1 MPFHFCPQCGTKLQP
16 DFQFCPSCGEK
27 LPGPVE
33 PSPGPAGPA
42 ADPLT
47 QAVPLH
53 NTSVAASN
61 THWGSTE
68 SLVCVSPIVSPR
80 PPLGK
85 TRNSVRLHKRETSYT
100 EDTALLQSASS
111 VLLGGTRAKGNVVE
125 PAISPQKAHT
135 PTALKRINEMEDPL
149 AKKPSAQGRGRP
161 RQVKEEAH
169 SRAEQGEKEPADPIS
184 PSPPPS
190 PFSKGASA
198 SAVRGKSKKAK
209 RVSAVSPL
217 EEGEELTDTV
227 GRKWRLGK
235 QLSQTT
241 TDLFYEVFAS
251 NSMDSNHIVK
261 LGTKDG
267 RIFNEQNFLQ
277 RAAKPLSVDK
287 WIKRTKVDF
296 LGIPSC
302 VGFGLHA
309 DTHRFLILPSMGQTL
324 LSILEDRGTLSEK
337 VVLHIAC
344 RILDVLKFIHSSEYV
359 HGDIN
364 AENVYIKSEGQPQV
378 SLAGYSHAFRY
389 CPGGQH
395 VEYRQA
401 SRIPHEG
408 AVEYISVDSHKGAG
422 PSQRSDLQSL
432 GYCML
437 HWHTGTLPWATLT
450 DPQTVGREKQRFMED
465 VPALMSHCFGKNVVS
480 GAMQQY
486 LIRVMALGY
495 ADTPDYTTLKA
506 GLHDALLQL
515 GGTLDQPLSF

>member
-1 MPFHFCPQCGTKLQP
+1 
-16 DFQFCPSCGEK
+16 
-27 LPGPVE
+27 
-33 PSPGPAGPA
+33 
-42 ADPLT
+42 
-47 QAVPLH
+47 
-53 NTSVAASN
+53 
-61 THWGSTE
+61 
-68 SLVCVSPIVSPR
+68 
-80 PPLGK
+80 
-85 TRNSVRLHKRETSYT
+85 
-100 EDTALLQSASS
+100 
-111 VLLGGTRAKGNVVE
+111 
-125 PAISPQKAHT
+125 
-135 PTALKRINEMEDPL
+135 MEDPL
-149 AKKPSAQGRGRP
+149 AKKPSAQ
-161 RQVKEEAH
+161 
-169 SRAEQGEKEPADPIS
+169 
-184 PSPPPS
+184 
-190 PFSKGASA
+190 
-198 SAVRGKSKKAK
+198 VRGKSKKAK

-217 EEGEELTDTV
+217 EEGEELTDT
-227 GRKWRLGK
+227 
-235 QLSQTT
+235 
-241 TDLFYEVFAS
+241 
-251 NSMDSNHIVK
+251 
-261 LGTKDG
+261 GTKDG

-422 PSQRSDLQSL
+422 KCGPTIVVCSANIFLNRFSVPVLEKNAVSQ
-432 GYCML
+432 
-437 HWHTGTLPWATLT
+437 
-450 DPQTVGREKQRFMED
+450 F
-465 VPALMSHCFGKNVVS
+465 
-480 GAMQQY
+480 
-486 LIRVMALGY
+486 I
-495 ADTPDYTTLKA
+495 
-506 GLHDALLQL
+506 GLL
-515 GGTLDQPLSF
+515 